1 MNISFGRK
9 LPIIKCQI
17 QDTDTGKF
25 EPATVYQIDCKDEA
39 DSLEIRNLPD
49 TWQYKLGI
57 TKDMERKHQ
66 LLKHYNQEND
76 SIFYALE
83 DSKNRIIGLGEL
95 EETETGVYD
104 LKYLESNSLG
114 AKKYVGQV
122 LLASMADDILC
133 RNGRKLTV
141 NDAVDS
147 AFDFYA
153 NTCGF
158 EDVYGYYLKM
168 NRGQINNFIE
178 QTEDRTQALLLNL
191 RG

>member
-9 LPIIKCQI
+9 IPITQCQI
-17 QDTDTGKF
+17 QDTNTGKF
-25 EPATVYQIDCKDEA
+25 EKATVYQIDCKDES
-39 DSLEIRNLPD
+39 DVLEIRNLPD

-57 TKDMERKHQ
+57 AKNMDRKHQ
-66 LLKHYNQEND
+66 LLEHYNQEND
-76 SIFYALE
+76 STFYALE
-83 DSKNRIIGLGEL
+83 DSKNRILGLGEI

-114 AKKYVGQV
+114 SKKYVGQV
-122 LLASMADDILC
+122 LLAAIAEDVLC
-133 RNGRKLTV
+133 KNGRKLTV

-168 NRGQINNFIE
+168 NRAQINNFIE
-178 QTEDRTQALLLNL
+178 QTEDRTQALFINL